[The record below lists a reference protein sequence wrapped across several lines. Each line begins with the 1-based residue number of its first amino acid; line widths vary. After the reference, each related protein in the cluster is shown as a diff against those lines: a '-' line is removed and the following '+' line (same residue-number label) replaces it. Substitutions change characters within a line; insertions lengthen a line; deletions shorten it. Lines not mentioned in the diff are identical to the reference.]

1 MKHHVQCPAFQ
12 AGQGDH
18 IRSFRH
24 GHGTLQAVTNNLEV
38 VLDLLVRK
46 VVTLAFF
53 NDTEFN
59 LALKLLFIQ
68 RGSIFSNCNNSTS
81 GSRAVSTESHRAKC
95 GRAHRTGREHHD

>member
-1 MKHHVQCPAFQ
+1 MTIY
-12 AGQGDH
+12 DL
-18 IRSFRH
+18 FRH

-68 RGSIFSNCNNSTS
+68 RGASSATVTTP
-81 GSRAVSTESHRAKC
+81 RVAAAR
-95 GRAHRTGREHHD
+95 